1 MEKYENEKI
10 IIGHSEPISF
20 KKLEDLKQKSEN
32 STCIIKYIAN
42 IGTGFF
48 FKYNIRN
55 SNRYFLITNE
65 HILNNNS
72 LDKKNTE
79 IIII

>member
-32 STCIIKYIAN
+32 STCIIKYITN

-48 FKYNIRN
+48 LNII
-55 SNRYFLITNE
+55 YVILIN
-65 HILNNNS
+65 IF
-72 LDKKNTE
+72 
-79 IIII
+79 